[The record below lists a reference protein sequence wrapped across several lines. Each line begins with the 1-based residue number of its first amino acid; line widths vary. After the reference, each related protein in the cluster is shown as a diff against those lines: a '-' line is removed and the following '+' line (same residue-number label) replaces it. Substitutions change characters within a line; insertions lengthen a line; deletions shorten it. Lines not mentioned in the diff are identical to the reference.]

1 MRPHAR
7 HLFALGGLTALA
19 LAAWSDRDLFLAI
32 SSAPE
37 AAALLQS
44 ARPRDAGQ
52 AARAAVAERWD
63 QAAKTFANE
72 VGVHMKHPRDG
83 SSAEYRAA
91 RERAWPALRATLER
105 AVHDLD
111 AARALDPDDGA
122 ADVLAGFALLD
133 LATWPAR
140 CSGEGRA
147 AFADQRDDPEAL
159 GRTVQVRDP
168 ARLEEALARIE
179 RGLSRPRVVFTT
191 PAGEG
196 DDAVEGFGLSRLVR
210 RLAGHA
216 PANVWPALSLRD
228 CAEALVLLSHRQ
240 ALTPD
245 QGSPT
250 RPLRLAR
257 RLGLRLGAEGTTLI
271 DLMIGQAVADTA
283 VRAWVHAAAAEGDG
297 ALARAADNERLV
309 LIRAFQRAQANPG
322 VEVDRLGALDA
333 VFVPLGGWS
342 RERWDPSLGRRL
354 EHATAEAMSL
364 WLLLGAATLAL
375 ALASALLLRRGSS
388 ATSLAAGWTLGDLLG
403 VVLGSV
409 GLGAALLLAL
419 TRLHPARA
427 FGDHGA
433 LTVHLLAALLLAVVG
448 LPLLLRRVTLAK
460 HGLPPASPARARLG
474 RWLLGAALVVAT
486 GWVGPDEQHL
496 APLALALFLS
506 GLATS
511 AWSLRL
517 GGLPADVASSVRAY
531 ERRVAVSALGLSLVL
546 LAAVDLALVRA
557 RRLALTDA
565 YGDQVLT
572 IAAQEAASWGSGELP
587 ATYAKLL
594 RLAPDAPD
602 LAALRPGAR

>member
-19 LAAWSDRDLFLAI
+19 VAAWSDRDLFLAVA
-32 SSAPE
+32 SAPE
-37 AAALLQS
+37 AAAQLQS
-44 ARPRDAGQ
+44 PRPRDAGQ

-72 VGVHMKHPRDG
+72 VGVHLKHPRDG

-147 AFADQRDDPEAL
+147 AFGNQGDDPAGL
-159 GRTVQVRDP
+159 GRSVQVRDP
-168 ARLEEALARIE
+168 ARLEEALARLE
-179 RGLSRPRVVFTT
+179 RGLSRPRVVFST

-196 DDAVEGFGLSRLVR
+196 DDVTQGFGLHRLVR
-210 RLAGHA
+210 RLTGHA

-228 CAEALVLLSHRQ
+228 CTEALILLAHRQ

-245 QGSPT
+245 QGSPAH
-250 RPLRLAR
+250 PLRLAR

-271 DLMIGQAVADTA
+271 DLMIGQALASTVA
-283 VRAWVHAAAAEGDG
+283 RAWVFHAAEEGDG
-297 ALARAADNERLV
+297 TLALAADQERL
-309 LIRAFQRAQANPG
+309 LLSRAFQRAQASPG

-364 WLLLGAATLAL
+364 WLLLGAALVAL
-375 ALASALLLRRGSS
+375 ALVALLQRSAPS
-388 ATSLAAGWTLGDLLG
+388 ATTAAGWTLGDLLG

-409 GLGAALLLAL
+409 GLAAALLLAL

-433 LTVHLLAALLLAVVG
+433 LTVHLLAALLFAVVA

-460 HGLPPASPARARLG
+460 HGLRPASPARARLG

-486 GWVGPDEQHL
+486 GWVGADEQGL

-517 GGLPADVASSVRAY
+517 GALPADVAASVRSY

-602 LAALRPGAR
+602 LAALRPDAR